1 VFVYFVLFM
10 TREKNLKLLNKYIKN
25 VNLVRHS
32 LAVEAVMKKLCEH
45 FKKEDEIEKW
55 MSAGLLHDMDWE
67 MTKDNPEEHA
77 KKAAEILE
85 KEGYDPEIIR
95 AIKAH
100 NDMLGLS
107 LETLM
112 EKSLFCAEELTGL
125 ITACALVN
133 PEKLSGVQI
142 KSVQKK
148 FKQPSFAKGVNRA
161 IIAQAPE
168 LIGLSLE
175 KLIDLSLT
183 AMKTIKDQLGL

>member
-1 VFVYFVLFM
+1 MFVYFVLFM

>member
-1 VFVYFVLFM
+1 M
-10 TREKNLKLLNKYIKN
+10 TREKDLILLNKYIKN
-25 VNLVRHS
+25 KNLIHHS

-45 FKKEDEIEKW
+45 FKKEDELKKW

-67 MTKDNPEEHA
+67 ITKDNPEEHA

-85 KEGYDPEIIR
+85 KEGYDPKIIR
-95 AIKAH
+95 AVKAH
-100 NDMLGLS
+100 NHTLGIS

-125 ITACALVN
+125 ITTCALVN
-133 PEKLSGVQI
+133 PKRLSGVKV

-148 FKQPSFAKGVNRA
+148 FKQPSFAKGVNRE
-161 IIAQAPE
+161 IIAQVPE

-175 KLIDLSLT
+175 ELIKLSLM
-183 AMKTIKDQLGL
+183 AMKEIKNELGL